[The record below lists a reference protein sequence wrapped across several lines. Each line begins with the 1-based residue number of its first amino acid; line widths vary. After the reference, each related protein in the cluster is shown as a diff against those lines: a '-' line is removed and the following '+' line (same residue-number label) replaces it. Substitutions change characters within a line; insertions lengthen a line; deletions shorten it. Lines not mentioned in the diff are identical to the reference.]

1 MAFRSWKTK
10 YNCLLK
16 LTIGPCFLIC
26 GPLFH
31 QQVLAPAAI
40 NDSICVL
47 GGEKVEGSY
56 DVNELYDLTTDE

>member
-1 MAFRSWKTK
+1 MPTKRS
-10 YNCLLK
+10 
-16 LTIGPCFLIC
+16 G
-26 GPLFH
+26 
-31 QQVLAPAAI
+31 LAPAAI